1 MVLGRS
7 LSHFKNLLSKANI
20 MLQFVLLVTLLFS
33 PNLVVAP
40 PPRSNIDLVSSI
52 LSAGDVVENNN
63 PNPNSNK
70 NSNSNPNPNPN
81 PKPSVLEN
89 YVRGYPLDGL
99 DSPRKPTVTPSY
111 GGYQFFKI
119 ISC

>member
-1 MVLGRS
+1 
-7 LSHFKNLLSKANI
+7 
-20 MLQFVLLVTLLFS
+20 MLQFVLLVITLFS
-33 PNLVVAP
+33 LNLVVAP
-40 PPRSNIDLVSSI
+40 PPSRSNIDLVSSI
-52 LSAGDVVENNN
+52 LSANDVEKN

-111 GGYQFFKI
+111 GGYQFFKYFLFGLKV
-119 ISC
+119 ISKL